1 MPPDRR
7 RVLLVLFSIA
17 AIVAAVVLGEVMA
30 TVFFAITV
38 AYVLYPVRR
47 WLVTRGRSRRVSAA
61 VASLVGLGAA
71 LLAVVPIFGALYVR
85 RSSFLKFVRGLP
97 AQVPIEA
104 FGFEYVVDVSD
115 VFVTVQRGVT
125 QLAVELASAAP
136 VLALKATLFVLL
148 VYALLLR
155 PRDIR
160 RAALALVPAV
170 YHDVVLA
177 FHERTR
183 ATLNALY
190 VLQAATAFATFCIA
204 YPVFAALGYGSALVL
219 AVLAGILQFIP
230 VLGPSAVVAAL
241 AVYQVVAGSTGSAI
255 LVLTL
260 GLVLVGFLPDALI
273 RPRLASLTAGMP
285 GSLYFVGFTGG
296 VLTVGIVGFIAGPL
310 VIAYLLEAG
319 AILNAETGGMPSD
332 E

>member
-1 MPPDRR
+1 
-7 RVLLVLFSIA
+7 VLLVLFGITA
-17 AIVAAVVLGEVMA
+17 VVAAVVLAEVMA

-47 WLVTRGRSRRVSAA
+47 WLVNHGRSRRVSAA
-61 VASLVGLGAA
+61 VASLAGLVAA
-71 LLAVVPIFGALYVR
+71 VVAIVPIFGALYVR
-85 RSSFLKFVRGLP
+85 RSSFLEFIRSLP
-97 AQVPIEA
+97 AQVPVEA

-115 VFVTVQRGVT
+115 AFVTIQRGVT

-160 RAALALVPAV
+160 RAVLALVPAV

-204 YPVFAALGYGSALVL
+204 YPVFAVLGYESSLVL

-230 VLGPSAVVAAL
+230 VVGPSAVVVAL
-241 AVYQVVAGSTGSAI
+241 AAYQVVAGDTAGAI

-296 VLTVGIVGFIAGPL
+296 VLTVGLVGFIAGPL

-319 AILNAETGGMPSD
+319 AILNTETGGTPSG